1 MLKQMFVPMLLVLV
15 LIVGCNTAPQITPE
29 PKPTE
34 TELPTDAE
42 TETESNT
49 DTELE
54 TDSGKM
60 RVTFLNPGISDPND
74 PTGGFWLG
82 VSAFMQA
89 TAEDLDINL
98 EILYSERD
106 HLVMQEQA
114 LEVATRDNPPDYLLV
129 VNEKLVADKMVKV
142 ADEAGVKLFIMLNSF
157 VDDQVTEM
165 GEPREKYPNW
175 IGSLI
180 PDNHAAGYAIAKSII
195 EQGLANDV
203 MAEDGTLHI
212 IAVTGDRVTPASVQR
227 VDGLEE
233 ALAEYD
239 NVTLHQTFV
248 GEWSKDKSKEQA
260 QVGLKRYPETSVIW
274 AANDPMAL
282 GTLDAAVEA
291 GRIPGEDIFIGGL
304 NWDGPALEKVQ
315 DGSMVMSVGGHFM
328 TGGWSLIL
336 LHDYHQGKDFA
347 EEGVALK
354 RPIFSV
360 IDSQNIEPFMA
371 RFGDRD
377 WSQIDFTRFSKVL
390 NPDVEIYDFSLDAIL
405 VQ

>member
-1 MLKQMFVPMLLVLV
+1 MMFKQMFAPMLLMFV
-15 LIVGCNTAPQITPE
+15 LIIGCNSTPQITPE

-34 TELPTDAE
+34 TELPSNVD
-42 TETESNT
+42 TESNT
-49 DTELE
+49 STEP
-54 TDSGKM
+54 DSGKM

-89 TAEDLDINL
+89 TAEDLDIDL

-106 HLVMQEQA
+106 HLAMQEQA
-114 LEVATRDNPPDYLLV
+114 FEVVTRDNPPDYLLV

-142 ADEAGVKLFIMLNSF
+142 ADEAEVKVFIMLNSF
-157 VDDQVTEM
+157 VDDQITEM
-165 GEPREKYPNW
+165 GEPRDKYPNW

-195 EQGLANDV
+195 EQGLVNEV
-203 MAEDGTLHI
+203 MAEDGTLHM

-233 ALAEYD
+233 ALNEHD

-260 QVGLKRYPETSVIW
+260 QVGLKRYPETGVIW

-282 GTLDAAVEA
+282 GTLDAAKEA

-315 DGSMVMSVGGHFM
+315 DGSMVMTVGGHFM

-336 LHDYHQGKDFA
+336 LHDHHQGKDFA

-377 WSQIDFTRFSKVL
+377 WSQIDFAQFSKVL
-390 NPDVEIYDFSLDAIL
+390 NPDIETYDFSLDAIL
-405 VQ
+405 AQ